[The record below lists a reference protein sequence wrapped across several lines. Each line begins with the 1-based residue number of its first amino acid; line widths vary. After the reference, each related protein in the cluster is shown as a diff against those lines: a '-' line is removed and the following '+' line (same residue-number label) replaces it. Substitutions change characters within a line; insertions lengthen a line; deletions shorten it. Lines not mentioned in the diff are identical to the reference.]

1 MKSIIFIAPPAAGKG
16 TQSALMVEKYGIPA
30 ISTGDILRDK
40 AKEDSAEG
48 KEIKELLAAGKFVN
62 DETIVNILK
71 ERLSKSDCQNGYIL
85 DGFPRNVSQ
94 AKIYDQMLEESNK
107 DLGIVILLDLDE
119 EIAKKRIIGR
129 QTCPTCGAIYNSL
142 IEESMPKKENTCDN
156 CGSTLTRRA
165 DDNEETFS
173 VRYATYVEKTAP
185 LIDYYDQKG
194 VLYRVESGISKE
206 HTFNSIENIL
216 KEVNK

>member
-30 ISTGDILRDK
+30 ISTGDILREK
-40 AKEDSAEG
+40 AKENSEEG
-48 KEIKELLAAGKFVN
+48 RNIKQLLAAGQFVS

-71 ERLSKSDCQNGYIL
+71 ERLSRPDCANGYIL

-94 AKIYDQMLEESNK
+94 AKIYDQMLEENNK
-107 DLGIVILLDLDE
+107 DLGIVILIDIDE
-119 EIAKKRIIGR
+119 ETAKKRIIGR

-142 IEESMPKKENTCDN
+142 IEESMPKVENTCDN

-173 VRYATYVEKTAP
+173 VRFATYVEKTAP
-185 LIDYYDQKG
+185 LIDYYDKKG
-194 VLYRVESGISKE
+194 ILYRVNGGISKE
-206 HTFNSIENIL
+206 HTFNSVEKIL
-216 KEVNK
+216 GEVND